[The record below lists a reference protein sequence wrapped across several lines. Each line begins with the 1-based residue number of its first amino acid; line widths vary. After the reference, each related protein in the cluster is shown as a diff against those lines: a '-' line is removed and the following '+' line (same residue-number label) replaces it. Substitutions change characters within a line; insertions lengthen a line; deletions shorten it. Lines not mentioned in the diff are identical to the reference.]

1 MIIIKSD
8 PEIDLMR
15 QAGRITAG
23 ARTIARQMVAPGVTT
38 RQINREVH
46 KFITKSGATPCFMTD
61 GGFPTAACISVNDE
75 IIHGIPGDR
84 VLHEGDIVSVD
95 VGARYRGF
103 NGDCAG
109 TFPCGQCSDE
119 ALRLIRITRQSFF
132 EGIKY
137 AKAGNHLHEI
147 SAAIGDYAESF
158 GYGVVTDLVGHGYR
172 ISDIGHA
179 IQDYAESYGYSLVRE
194 YVGHGVGAGLH
205 EAPEIPNYGKS
216 GHGPRLQKNM
226 TIAVEPMVN
235 AGDYEVRVLDNG
247 WTVVTADG
255 SLSAHYENSL
265 LVTDGEPEILTFADD
280 M

>member
-8 PEIDLMR
+8 PEVDLMR

-23 ARTIARQMVAPGVTT
+23 ARTVARQMVEPGVTT

-46 KFITKSGATPCFMTD
+46 KFITKSGASPCFMTD

-109 TFPCGQCSDE
+109 TFPCGKCSDE

-132 EGIKY
+132 EGIQF
-137 AKAGNHLHEI
+137 AR
-147 SAAIGDYAESF
+147 
-158 GYGVVTDLVGHGYR
+158 VGYR

-179 IQDYAESYGYSLVRE
+179 VQEYAESYGYSLVRE
-194 YVGHGVGAGLH
+194 YVGHGVGRNMH
-205 EAPEIPNYGKS
+205 EAPEIPNYGAP
-216 GHGPRLQKNM
+216 GHGPKLLRGM

-235 AGDYEVRVLDNG
+235 AGTAAIRQMSDG
-247 WTVVTADG
+247 WTVKTRDG
-255 SLSAHYENSL
+255 KYAAHYENTIL
-265 LVTDGEPEILTFADD
+265 ITAGEPEILTAPVP
-280 M
+280 

>member
-1 MIIIKSD
+1 MKGIEMISITS
-8 PEIDLMR
+8 PREIEAMR
-15 QAGRITAG
+15 RAGRITAQ
-23 ARTIARQMVAPGVTT
+23 ARALAGSMVAPGATT
-38 RQINREVH
+38 HESDTAVRR
-46 KFITKSGATPCFMTD
+46 FIESHGAKPSLLGY
-61 GGFPTAACISVNDE
+61 GGYPGSACISVNDE

-132 EGIKY
+132 EGIRF
-137 AKAGNHLHEI
+137 AR
-147 SAAIGDYAESF
+147 
-158 GYGVVTDLVGHGYR
+158 VGYR

-205 EAPEIPNYGKS
+205 EAPEIPNYGKP

>member
-8 PEIDLMR
+8 PEVDLMR

-23 ARTIARQMVAPGVTT
+23 ARTIARQMVEPGVTT

-46 KFITKSGATPCFMTD
+46 KFITKSGASPCFMTD

-109 TFPCGQCSDE
+109 TFPCGKCSDE
-119 ALRLIRITRQSFF
+119 ALRLIRVTRQSFF
-132 EGIKY
+132 EGIQF
-137 AKAGNHLHEI
+137 AR
-147 SAAIGDYAESF
+147 
-158 GYGVVTDLVGHGYR
+158 VGYR

-179 IQDYAESYGYSLVRE
+179 VQEYAESYGYSLVRE
-194 YVGHGVGAGLH
+194 YVGHGVGRNMH
-205 EAPEIPNYGKS
+205 EAPEIPNYGAP
-216 GHGPRLQKNM
+216 GHGPKLLRGM

-235 AGDYEVRVLDNG
+235 AGTAAIRQMSDG
-247 WTVVTADG
+247 WTVKTRDG
-255 SLSAHYENSL
+255 KYAAHYENTIL
-265 LVTDGEPEILTFADD
+265 ITAGEPEILTAPAP
-280 M
+280 